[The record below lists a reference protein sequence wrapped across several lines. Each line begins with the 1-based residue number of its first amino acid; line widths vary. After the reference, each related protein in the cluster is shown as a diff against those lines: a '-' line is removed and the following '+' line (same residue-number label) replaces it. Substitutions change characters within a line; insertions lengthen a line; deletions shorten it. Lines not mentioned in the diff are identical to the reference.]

1 MTALGGTVATASLF
15 GPRLRGQSLP
25 TLKVSLP
32 PMIDSV
38 PIAFGNDQGIFP
50 DHGLQVE
57 PVAFSKVSARNT
69 NLLTGSV
76 DGAVIDISS
85 VVQLLANDGTLQ
97 ITSTA
102 YESVDQR
109 RYAMI
114 VQPWANVNDLSELI
128 SLLGDGAQRE
138 STIGLSRRTDI
149 EFATD
154 RLIASTDTAVNE
166 SAYYANWNDVLQLA
180 TLIAS
185 GSWLSGS
192 LPEPAG
198 SYLEIITQS
207 NGSPV
212 KTVSSFDELDLVP
225 SVFVFQN
232 KLIDGNPDVIEAFYS
247 GYQAATSELANT
259 ERDQAVNIALDAA
272 LQFFFPSLNKNELPP
287 GSDEFFANYL
297 IPTFPAPRTLAAEE
311 YQRVADW
318 NVDKAYVSKP
328 PSFDL
333 AVTESFD
340 GVLSQAS

>member
-1 MTALGGTVATASLF
+1 
-15 GPRLRGQSLP
+15 
-25 TLKVSLP
+25 
-32 PMIDSV
+32 MIDSV
-38 PIAFGNDQGIFP
+38 PIAFGNDQEIFP

-85 VVQLLANDGTLQ
+85 VVQLLANDGKLQ

-102 YESVDQR
+102 YESVGQR
-109 RYAMI
+109 RYAVI
-114 VQPWANVNDLSELI
+114 VQPWADVNDLSGLI
-128 SLLGDGAQRE
+128 RLLGNGEQRR

-149 EFATD
+149 ELATD
-154 RLIASTDTAVNE
+154 RLLASTDTAVDE
-166 SAYYANWNDVLQLA
+166 STFYRDWNDILQLA

-185 GSWLSGS
+185 GSWLAGS

-207 NGSPV
+207 NGAPV
-212 KTVSSFDELDLVP
+212 QTVANFDGLDLSP

-232 KLIDGNPDVIEAFYS
+232 ELIDGNPDVIEAFYS
-247 GYQAATSELANT
+247 GYKAATTELSNT
-259 ERDQAVNIALDAA
+259 ERGRAVDIALEAA
-272 LQFFFPSLNKNELPP
+272 LRFFFPSLDKDELPP
-287 GSDEFFANYL
+287 NSEEFFANYL
-297 IPTFPAPRTLAAEE
+297 IPTFPSPRPLAAEE
-311 YQRVADW
+311 YERVADW
-318 NVDKAYVSKP
+318 NVDKAYVDEP

-333 AVTESFD
+333 AVSASFN